1 MLDRDAILALIPHQG
16 SMCLLD
22 RVIDWDETRIRLATE
37 THRSPD
43 NPLRS
48 GPRLRALHL
57 CEYGAQAMA
66 VHGNLASHQREVGP
80 VRVLVSLRDVH
91 LYIDRIDL
99 LEGEL
104 VVAAVRLLDGSSSW
118 QYAFRVA
125 HGERLLAEGRA
136 AVMAGVAV

>member
-1 MLDRDAILALIPHQG
+1 
-16 SMCLLD
+16 
-22 RVIDWDETRIRLATE
+22 
-37 THRSPD
+37 
-43 NPLRS
+43 
-48 GPRLRALHL
+48 
-57 CEYGAQAMA
+57 MA